1 MARMG
6 AEQKLVQNTVD
17 TLYDLRFDRFRFGRL
32 MTEQDPSMRRRFFHL
47 CMAYIEM
54 YAIVRD
60 YGAFEADEADVM
72 PLVAKLR
79 KEIVE
84 YCDLLA
90 EEENPIAFQFDGQ

>member
-17 TLYDLRFDRFRFGRL
+17 SLDSMSFERFRFARL
-32 MTEQDPSMRRRFFHL
+32 MTEQDPAIRRRFFHL
-47 CMAYIEM
+47 CMAFIEM

-72 PLVAKLR
+72 PLAAKLR
-79 KEIVE
+79 NEIVE
-84 YCDLLA
+84 YCEVLNR
-90 EEENPIAFQFDGQ
+90 EGNPITYEASL